1 MEHVALYRLFRPMNF
16 DEIVE
21 QEHAVAALRQSVISG
36 KIGHAYLFC
45 GTRGTGKTSIAK
57 VFSRAINCQHPV
69 NGNPCN
75 ECEICKGV
83 IDGSL
88 LDVIEM
94 DAASNNSVDNIR
106 RICDEVMF
114 MPAKAKYKVYI
125 IDEVHML
132 STGAFNALLKTL
144 EEPPAHAV
152 FLLAT
157 TEPHRIPA
165 TILSRCQR
173 YDFRRISNESIVKR
187 LSHIAE
193 KQNISIEQDALS
205 AIATIGDG
213 ALRDSVS
220 LLDQVSTTSF
230 GKTITRDDI
239 LKITGVVD
247 ESFLCKF
254 ATALLDCR
262 PADVLPLCRELMMD
276 GRDLIRFNLDLAQ
289 YFRNI
294 LVTKISPDPSSLID
308 STSSAIADMTAL
320 GSRTETGLLLS
331 FISKLSDLTSELK
344 WSPSVR
350 TSFEIMMLRLAA
362 RENKNR
368 PASSGPAAR
377 EVKAVAPA
385 TPAVAKMPAT
395 PAPAPATTPAPVV
408 PKAPEAP
415 AIAKAP
421 EAPAVEKPAPVV
433 ETSTPAIAKAPE
445 APVVEKPAPV
455 VEKPA
460 PVVEESTPAI
470 AKAPEAPIAPPPLV
484 KPERPVPAIAK
495 MPEPASETKA
505 EPKKELPPIAKAPEA
520 KKEIPAPPPTI
531 DDDGFVPPPS
541 LDDLVPP
548 PVMDEPVP
556 PPAPLE
562 ELVPPPAPE
571 DDMMMPPPPMDE
583 DFLPPPPV
591 VEDEKEEAPAPAPAP
606 SAAELAAQAPSSP
619 NLHKAFASS
628 HVTEGQPTQLAKQ
641 TRKPDVREPHI
652 PRDIVMPDGMDA
664 PEKKDEAKRVNSNLQ
679 TVLHGNNANACE
691 QARKEFADYLMKNHT
706 FEYMLMSDCK
716 LVWKSQTVYCILADS
731 QENDLEFI
739 RSNSVIDTN
748 LLRICQHYEPS
759 LIHVQITTEKNYDS
773 GSDDDTVQKAA
784 STRPDWVEKVK
795 SAAEKGNVTV
805 TTIENM

>member
-57 VFSRAINCQHPV
+57 VFSRAINCLHPI

-187 LSHIAE
+187 LEHIAS
-193 KQNISIEQDALS
+193 KQNISIEKDALS

-220 LLDQVSTTSF
+220 LLDQVSTTSL

-247 ESFLCKF
+247 ETFLNKF
-254 ATALLDCR
+254 AAALLEGR
-262 PADVLPLCRELMMD
+262 AADVLPLCRELMMD
-276 GRDLIRFNLDLAQ
+276 GRDLIRFTLDLAQ

-294 LVTKISPDPSSLID
+294 LVTKVSTTPSTLID
-308 STSSAIADMTAL
+308 STTAAISAMTEL
-320 GSRTETGLLLS
+320 GRRTDSTSLLF
-331 FISKLSDLTSELK
+331 FIMKLSDLTGELK

-350 TSFEIMMLRLAA
+350 TSFEITMLRLAS
-362 RENKNR
+362 RGNKIVPAVIPQAAKA
-368 PASSGPAAR
+368 PASAPAA
-377 EVKAVAPA
+377 A
-385 TPAVAKMPAT
+385 TPE
-395 PAPAPATTPAPVV
+395 PVEEK
-408 PKAPEAP
+408 KAPLVERAEPVEKPVEAKQPSIAESTASKEIP
-415 AIAKAP
+415 AIAQMAP
-421 EAPAVEKPAPVV
+421 PPVV
-433 ETSTPAIAKAPE
+433 DLTAPPKPTPAIAKPVAP
-445 APVVEKPAPV
+445 K
-455 VEKPA
+455 
-460 PVVEESTPAI
+460 T
-470 AKAPEAPIAPPPLV
+470 
-484 KPERPVPAIAK
+484 
-495 MPEPASETKA
+495 PEPPKA
-505 EPKKELPPIAKAPEA
+505 EPLKEEKTEPVAVSAA
-520 KKEIPAPPPTI
+520 
-531 DDDGFVPPPS
+531 PS
-541 LDDLVPP
+541 LDDISLPPPPLAENVDIPTPPPTKDEMVPP
-548 PVMDEPVP
+548 PVS
-556 PPAPLE
+556 
-562 ELVPPPAPE
+562 E
-571 DDMMMPPPPMDE
+571 D
-583 DFLPPPPV
+583 DFLPPPPTD
-591 VEDEKEEAPAPAPAP
+591 EDFMPPPSPPPAPEPT
-606 SAAELAAQAPSSP
+606 AAELAATAPSSP
-619 NLHKAFASS
+619 NLHKAFASTHKS
-628 HVTEGQPTQLAKQ
+628 EGQVTNLSKA
-641 TRKPDVREPHI
+641 TRGPEIREPHL
-652 PRDIVMPDGMDA
+652 PRTIVMPDGMESPA
-664 PEKKDEAKRVNSNLQ
+664 SEEGSTQKSNVRQ
-679 TVLHGNNANACE
+679 VFQSSSSNPCADS
-691 QARKEFADYLMKNHT
+691 QKEFMDYLMANHS
-706 FEYMLMSDCK
+706 FEYMFMTGCR
-716 LVWKSQTVYCILADS
+716 LVWKDRTIWCILPDAQEGNMGYIREDS
-731 QENDLEFI
+731 I
-739 RSNSVIDTN
+739 IDTN
-748 LLRICQHYEPS
+748 LLNICQRYEPS
-759 LIHVQITTEKNYDS
+759 LIHVKFVTEKNYNPD
-773 GSDDDTVQKAA
+773 GDDGDTQTA
-784 STRPDWVEKVK
+784 SPSQPDWVSKVK

-805 TTIENM
+805 TTVENM